1 MNDEGT
7 EMLPTL
13 ADRFATLDRVREDFL
28 AAVATATETQ
38 RRFRPAPDSWSML
51 EVTEHCVLAEE
62 KSVLGMLKG
71 PPPGTTVT
79 PMAHVRMWMV
89 RLVMKSDIRV
99 KVPVARVV
107 PQGEAALPELAA
119 RWADSRRGLE
129 AYLARITEADAGTAR
144 FRHPIGGWVTAGDGV
159 AFLAGHIGHHARQ
172 LDRIRR
178 AAGFPAA

>member
-1 MNDEGT
+1 
-7 EMLPTL
+7 MLPTL

-28 AAVATATETQ
+28 AAVETATDAQ
-38 RRFRPAPDSWSML
+38 RGFRPAPGSWSML

-62 KSVLGMLKG
+62 KSLLGMLKG

-79 PMAHVRMWMV
+79 PVAHVRMWMV
-89 RLVMKSDIRV
+89 RLVMKTDVRV

-107 PQGEAALPELAA
+107 PTGESTLPELAA
-119 RWADSRRGLE
+119 RWDASRRGLSAFLE
-129 AYLARITEADAGTAR
+129 GVTEADAGSAR
-144 FRHPIGGWVTAGDGV
+144 FRHPIGGWVTAGEGV

-172 LDRIRR
+172 LNRIRR

>member
-7 EMLPTL
+7 TMLPTL
-13 ADRFATLDRVREDFL
+13 VDRVATLDRVRKDFL
-28 AAVATATETQ
+28 SAVGAATEAQ

-79 PMAHVRMWMV
+79 PVAHVRMWMV

-99 KVPVARVV
+99 RVPVARVL
-107 PQGEAALPELAA
+107 PTGDATLPELAA
-119 RWADSRRGLE
+119 RWDESRRGLAAFLE
-129 AYLARITEADAGTAR
+129 RITDADAGAAR
-144 FRHPIGGWVTAGDGV
+144 FRHPIGGWVSAGEGV
-159 AFLAGHIGHHARQ
+159 AFLAGHIDHHTRQ
-172 LDRIRR
+172 LARIRR
-178 AAGFPAA
+178 AAGFPSA